1 MVEPVPG
8 TEDTKIHR
16 PAAIRIEGREG
27 IAEKATTEEAVWAEG
42 DTLTME
48 PSSEGI
54 FLERKVKRIFQP
66 LKAKLRNGGG

>member
-8 TEDTKIHR
+8 IEDTKIHR

-54 FLERKVKRIFQP
+54 FLERKVKRIFQSIE
-66 LKAKLRNGGG
+66 AKPNNGG

>member
-1 MVEPVPG
+1 MVKPVPG
-8 TEDTKIHR
+8 IEDIKIHR

-42 DTLTME
+42 DTSIME

-54 FLERKVKRIFQP
+54 FLERIVKSLLQP
-66 LKAKLRNGGG
+66 V